1 MELMVQVQAW
11 LYKEFLMEW
20 RQKYALNGIILY
32 TVSTIFICYLAF
44 SIRGAS
50 MSPNVWNTLL
60 WIIVLFSA
68 INAIAKS
75 FLQESDRR
83 NVYYYSITS
92 PLAIII
98 AKIIYGMILMS
109 VLVSLALLVYSVLL
123 GNPVDDLLL
132 YIFVLFTASL
142 ALSSMLT
149 MLSAIA
155 SKAGNNSMIMAIL
168 SFPIVAPVIL
178 MAIKASKNA
187 MDGLARSESMDEI
200 LVLIA
205 LNVII
210 ITLALLLFPYLW
222 RN

>member
-1 MELMVQVQAW
+1 MVQVQAW

>member
-1 MELMVQVQAW
+1 
-11 LYKEFLMEW
+11 MEW

-32 TVSTIFICYLAF
+32 TVSTIFVCYLAF
-44 SIRGAS
+44 TIKGGSV
-50 MSPNVWNTLL
+50 SPIVWNTLL

-75 FLQESDRR
+75 FIQESSQRS
-83 NVYYYSITS
+83 VYYYSIS
-92 PLAIII
+92 APSAIII

-109 VLVSLALLVYSVLL
+109 VLVSLALLIYSVLL
-123 GNPVDDLLL
+123 GNPVDDLGL
-132 YIFVLFTASL
+132 YIFVLFAASL

-149 MLSAIA
+149 MISAIA
-155 SKAGNNSMIMAIL
+155 AKAGNNSMIMAIL
-168 SFPIVAPVIL
+168 SFPIVVPVIL

-187 MDGLARSESMDEI
+187 MDGIALSESIDEI

>member
-1 MELMVQVQAW
+1 VQVQAW

>member
-1 MELMVQVQAW
+1 
-11 LYKEFLMEW
+11 
-20 RQKYALNGIILY
+20 
-32 TVSTIFICYLAF
+32 
-44 SIRGAS
+44 
-50 MSPNVWNTLL
+50 
-60 WIIVLFSA
+60 
-68 INAIAKS
+68 
-75 FLQESDRR
+75 
-83 NVYYYSITS
+83 
-92 PLAIII
+92 
-98 AKIIYGMILMS
+98 MILMS

-168 SFPIVAPVIL
+168 SFPIVVPVIL

>member
-1 MELMVQVQAW
+1 MQVQAW

>member
-98 AKIIYGMILMS
+98 AKII
-109 VLVSLALLVYSVLL
+109 
-123 GNPVDDLLL
+123 
-132 YIFVLFTASL
+132 
-142 ALSSMLT
+142 
-149 MLSAIA
+149 
-155 SKAGNNSMIMAIL
+155 
-168 SFPIVAPVIL
+168 
-178 MAIKASKNA
+178 
-187 MDGLARSESMDEI
+187 
-200 LVLIA
+200 
-205 LNVII
+205 
-210 ITLALLLFPYLW
+210 
-222 RN
+222 

>member
-1 MELMVQVQAW
+1 MVQVQAW

-168 SFPIVAPVIL
+168 SFPIVVPVIL

>member
-1 MELMVQVQAW
+1 MELMVQVKAW

-50 MSPNVWNTLL
+50 MSPIVWNTML

-75 FLQESDRR
+75 FLQENSQRS
-83 NVYYYSITS
+83 VYYYSITS
-92 PLAIII
+92 PVAIII

-109 VLVSLALLVYSVLL
+109 VLVSLALIVYSVLL
-123 GNPVDDLLL
+123 GNPVDDLPL
-132 YIFVLFTASL
+132 YIFVLFAASL

-149 MLSAIA
+149 MISAIA
-155 SKAGNNSMIMAIL
+155 AKAGNNSMIMAIL
-168 SFPIVAPVIL
+168 SFPIVLPVIL

-187 MDGLARSESMDEI
+187 MDGIARSESIDEI